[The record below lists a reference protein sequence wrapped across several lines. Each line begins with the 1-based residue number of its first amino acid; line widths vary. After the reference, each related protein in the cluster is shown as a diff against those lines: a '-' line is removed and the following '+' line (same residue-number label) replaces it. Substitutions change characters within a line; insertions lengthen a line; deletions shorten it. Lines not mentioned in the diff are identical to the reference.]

1 VHAASYDARLA
12 QRVLLGGRNAE
23 QAAMALLERCQPET
37 LDAALGL
44 LAGHGRLTA
53 DAFDRVADAWT
64 TFRHIKHLSWD

>member
-1 VHAASYDARLA
+1 
-12 QRVLLGGRNAE
+12 
-23 QAAMALLERCQPET
+23 MALLERRQPET

-44 LAGHGRLTA
+44 LAGHGRLTT